1 LIFFLFALATPPS
14 GSISHLGALSS
25 TAASLPE
32 LYYGNDV
39 VSSIDVEVHLTI
51 AFFSTFTPSS
61 PATSGSIAS
70 EVSSSYFIAPFFA
83 SFDAH
88 HNFYKN
94 LVLHHNS

>member
-1 LIFFLFALATPPS
+1 LIFFLFALATLPS
-14 GSISHLGALSS
+14 GSISRHGASSS
-25 TAASLPE
+25 TAASLLE
-32 LYYGNDV
+32 LCYGNNV
-39 VSSIDVEVHLTI
+39 VSSTCVEVHLII

-61 PATSGSIAS
+61 PATSGLIAS
-70 EVSSSYFIAPFFA
+70 EVSSSYSLAPFFA